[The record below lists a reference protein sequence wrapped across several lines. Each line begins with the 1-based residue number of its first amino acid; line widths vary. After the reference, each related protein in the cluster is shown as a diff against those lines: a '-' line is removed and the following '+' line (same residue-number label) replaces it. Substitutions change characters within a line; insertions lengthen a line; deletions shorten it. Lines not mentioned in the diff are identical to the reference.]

1 MLSISANKLN
11 TGSKYCN
18 IWLETLDH
26 YRYNNGDLVNVNN
39 PNVANVND
47 RVIQMPIAPSECMFE
62 NDMEHTTLDLLNFGE
77 VSVGMNKKLA
87 TWNITVMFPFKGANT
102 RLPYIMTSTVNGVTT
117 IPDGYDYYCSTL
129 YTWQKESTPL
139 VFRLK
144 TWGEYYYCQIKT
156 FKFGRQD
163 YSGWVYADLSFVEFK
178 PSSLYN
184 GESNAEY
191 TTDYPSDYYYP
202 DVDEDICDVCI
213 KLYGTSEAYKY
224 FMRINDMKNIN
235 LISSGQYKVR

>member
-18 IWLETLDH
+18 VFLETLDH

-39 PNVANVND
+39 PQIANIDD
-47 RVIQMPIAPSECMFE
+47 RVVQFPIAPSENMFE
-62 NDMEHTTLDLLNFGE
+62 KDMEHTSLDLLNFGE
-77 VSVGMNKKLA
+77 VSVGMNGKLA
-87 TWNITVMFPFKGANT
+87 TWGITAMFPYPHVNKN
-102 RLPYIMTSTVNGVTT
+102 LPYIMTSTIDGQVI
-117 IPDGYDYYCSTL
+117 IPDPYEYFCATL
-129 YTWQKESTPL
+129 YEWQKNGTPL
-139 VFRLK
+139 VYRMK

-163 YSGWVYADLSFVEFK
+163 YSGWVYVDISFVEFK
-178 PSSLYN
+178 SSSLYN

-202 DVDEDICDVCI
+202 DESDDICSVCT

-224 FMRINDMKNIN
+224 FMKINNMLNIN
-235 LISSGQYKVR
+235 LVTHGKYKVR